1 MLAPSGIGAA
11 KRRVF
16 RDKGG
21 PNGRQSFG
29 NDLRTDCYDPPSRPD
44 PRPQSDRAPGLL
56 RADAANTSM
65 TVCEQDIEQ
74 SASRAIPLLIDLE
87 HALLRTAPVAEA
99 ALAYIAAN
107 PLRIAYPLAGWA
119 WQGRAYLEKNL
130 LEVAEPDPNLI
141 PVNEEVNALADAA
154 KRDGRQVFL
163 VSDKNEFVARSLCLR
178 IPHFTGVIFCDGA
191 KTGSPKATAIMERFP
206 GGYDYVGGGATDPEI
221 WRNARAALVMAPSKA
236 FLQSIAVRNG
246 PTTGIP
252 RRSRLSA
259 LIKASRLHQLAKNAL
274 IFVPAVLSGTIVD
287 LTALINCVLAFLAL
301 GLVAIG
307 TYLIND
313 MIDLAHDRRHWSKR
327 FRPIASGDLPIG
339 SALAAALVSIAG
351 GMAIASIV
359 GPGVLGGIGAYLVLT
374 IAYSMYLKSV
384 PILDVTVLAT
394 LFTLRLAIG
403 IAAAGVV
410 ASPWLLV
417 FSMALFTSLS
427 IAKRNTEIQRTAVNG
442 ETDVAGR
449 GYVTADAPLVLGL
462 GLATGTA
469 SVVILVL
476 FLIFDALERDI
487 YANPL
492 WLWLFPIIIFLW
504 LGRIW
509 LVSQRGELDDDPVAF
524 AIKDR
529 QSLALGAVMAA
540 AFVLAWLGVQL

>member
-1 MLAPSGIGAA
+1 MMRRPSA
-11 KRRVF
+11 
-16 RDKGG
+16 
-21 PNGRQSFG
+21 
-29 NDLRTDCYDPPSRPD
+29 D
-44 PRPQSDRAPGLL
+44 PRPQSDHAPGLAWVNVGNSNVPADQQGIGESAL
-56 RADAANTSM
+56 RA
-65 TVCEQDIEQ
+65 V
-74 SASRAIPLLIDLE
+74 PLLIDLE
-87 HALLRTAPVAEA
+87 QALLRTDPLAEA
-99 ALAYIAAN
+99 ALAYVAAN

-119 WQGRAYLEKNL
+119 WRGRATIEKNL
-130 LEVAEPDPNLI
+130 LEAVEPDPELM
-141 PVNEEVNALADAA
+141 PVSEEIIELAAAA
-154 KRDGRQVFL
+154 KREGRQVFL
-163 VSDKNEFVARSLCLR
+163 VTNKDELLARELCLR
-178 IPHFTGVIFCDGA
+178 IPHFTDVICCSGA
-191 KTGSPKATAIMERFP
+191 KTDNPKSTVIVERFP
-206 GGYDYVGGGATDPEI
+206 DGYDYVGGRATDPEI
-221 WRNARAALVMAPSKA
+221 WRNAREALVVAPTKA
-236 FLQSIAVRNG
+236 VLQSIEAHDK
-246 PTTGIP
+246 PTTVIP

-287 LTALINCVLAFLAL
+287 PATLISCLLAFLAL
-301 GLVAIG
+301 GLVAVG

-313 MIDLAHDRRHWSKR
+313 LLDIAHDRRHWSKR

-339 SALAAALVSIAG
+339 TALAAALASIAG
-351 GMAIASIV
+351 GFAIASTV
-359 GPGVLGGIGAYLVLT
+359 GLGVLAGLGAYLVLT
-374 IAYSMYLKSV
+374 LAYSMHLKRV

-403 IAAAGVV
+403 IAAAGVF

-427 IAKRNTEIQRTAVNG
+427 IAKRNTEIQRTAIKG
-442 ETDVAGR
+442 ETEVAGR

-487 YANPL
+487 YTNPH

-509 LVSQRGELDDDPVAF
+509 LVSQRGELNDDPVAF

-540 AFVLAWLGVQL
+540 AFVLAWLGVPL